1 MTRDSIIQKEGGGR
15 GAENDNS
22 NWEIK
27 TSGNR
32 EPWKKCAT
40 DTWARLLIPKE
51 LIPTQYE
58 KNKHRRSGCKFYLQI

>member
-1 MTRDSIIQKEGGGR
+1 MTIDSIIQKEGGGR

-32 EPWKKCAT
+32 EPSWYANIAQPITK
-40 DTWARLLIPKE
+40 
-51 LIPTQYE
+51 
-58 KNKHRRSGCKFYLQI
+58 